1 MCGCE
6 AVVLLVLL
14 VLLLLEKGADIS
26 AKCDYG
32 YTALYRASGHGN
44 GGMVRLLLEKGA
56 DIGATDHVGRT
67 ALQHGSVHGGK
78 VVLWLLLAGVRTLV
92 QKIAM
97 DMRH

>member
-1 MCGCE
+1 M
-6 AVVLLVLL
+6 LV
-14 VLLLLEKGADIS
+14 LLEKGADIN

-44 GGMVRLLLEKGA
+44 DGNDGMVRLLLEKGA